1 MSHQNGQ
8 PIALFSDQGDDSN
21 RSIPEATN
29 PGVSTIPSDST
40 RSSRQ
45 PIALI
50 SVDSDPAI
58 VGKQVASNQS
68 LSVRKVSEAL
78 ANLGWQVDIFTHK
91 TQPDDATIVQH
102 SPYCRTIRLNA
113 GSQTLIPRD
122 ELFNCLP
129 EFLEAFQKFQTK
141 EGSNYPLIHT
151 HSWLSGWVGLQL
163 KSNINIQL
171 VHTHHSLAIPTSP
184 TLKDRLAIE
193 QQILQKADCIVAITL
208 QEREQLQSLVTTPEQ
223 LKVINIGTEI
233 DSLRL
238 SNLYRRLLAQSIMDE
253 RFWHLPLPSHSETG
267 ETLAK
272 RSQVS
277 SAKCLTLAS

>member
-29 PGVSTIPSDST
+29 PGLSTIHSDST

-68 LSVRKVSEAL
+68 LYVRKVSEAL
-78 ANLGWQVDIFTHK
+78 ANLGWQVDIFTRK
-91 TQPDDATIVQH
+91 TQADDTTIVQH

-151 HSWLSGWVGLQL
+151 HYWLSGWVGLQL

-171 VHTHHSLAIPTSP
+171 VHTHHSFAIPTS
-184 TLKDRLAIE
+184 TTFKNRLATE
-193 QQILQKADCIVAITL
+193 QQIIKEANCIVATTL

-253 RFWHLPLPSHSETG
+253 RFWHLSLPTHSETG
-267 ETLAK
+267 ETPLK
-272 RSQVS
+272 RSQIS